1 VDANKLE
8 IIPLGG
14 LGEFG
19 INAMAW
25 RWGED
30 MILIDIGMMFP
41 DESLPGV
48 DIVIPDLTFLE
59 QHAAQLRAI
68 ILTHAHEDHIG
79 ALPYLLKLVK
89 APVYGARFTL
99 AVAEYKLAE
108 HGLLAETEVHPVE
121 PGEQVNIPP
130 FELEFIRSTHSTID
144 ALALAITTPIGTL
157 IHATDF
163 KIDDTPVVGQPM
175 DVDRLRQVG
184 DRGVLAVLADSTN
197 VERRGRTPSEKAV
210 IPAFEEVFETVPG
223 RLFFSCFASS
233 IHRIQ
238 IILELAYEY
247 DCKVALA
254 GRTMVRMIETAMNEG
269 YLDVPPNLLIPLN
282 AVGHL
287 PRDKVVMLVT
297 GCQGEPMA
305 ALARMATE
313 SYKQVRI
320 EPGDTVVLS
329 ARIIPG
335 NEKAIA
341 RLIDHIYRRGGRVI
355 DESIH
360 PVHVSGH
367 PSQED
372 LKILLEAT
380 QPRYI
385 IPIHGDYRRLCRH
398 KEFAE
403 SLGFD
408 PRRVIVAD
416 NGSVIEIDEVEAR
429 LSQERVFVGRTLI
442 DEAGYEEIED
452 FIIRDRRHLAE
463 DGFVLPIVTINE
475 VTGRLEDVP
484 EIITRGFVG
493 ANDSADL
500 LDQARQV
507 VIKTV
512 EGSSH
517 DESTDWA
524 VMKEKIRIELKRF
537 ITKQTERYPL
547 IIPVIIE
554 I

>member
-1 VDANKLE
+1 MDEKKLQ

-14 LGEFG
+14 CGEFG
-19 INAMAW
+19 LNSMIL
-25 RWGED
+25 RWGEE
-30 MILIDIGMMFP
+30 MILIDVGMMFP
-41 DESLPGV
+41 DESMPGV
-48 DIVIPDLTFLE
+48 DVVIPDLTFVQE
-59 QHAAQLRAI
+59 HASQLKAI
-68 ILTHAHEDHIG
+68 LLTHAHEDHVG
-79 ALPYLLKLVK
+79 ALPYLLRTVN

-99 AVAEYKLAE
+99 AVAEHKLAE
-108 HGLLAETEVHPVE
+108 HGLLSQAELHSVD
-121 PGEQVNIPP
+121 PGERVEVPP
-130 FELEFIRSTHSTID
+130 FDIEFIRSTHSTID
-144 ALALAITTPIGTL
+144 SLAIAITTLVGTI

-163 KIDDTPVVGQPM
+163 KIDDTPVIGQPM
-175 DVDRLRQVG
+175 DVDRLKQVG
-184 DRGVLAVLADSTN
+184 DRGVLAALVDSTN
-197 VERRGRTPSEKAV
+197 VERSGRTSSEKAV
-210 IPAFEEVFETVPG
+210 IPGLEEVFETAPS
-223 RLFFSCFASS
+223 RIIISCFASS

-238 IILELAYEY
+238 IILDLAYDY

-254 GRTMVRMIETAMNEG
+254 GRTMLRMIETAMNER
-269 YLDVPPNLLIPLN
+269 YLDVPPDLLVPLN
-282 AVGHL
+282 AVNQL
-287 PRDKVVMLVT
+287 PREKVVMLVT

-320 EPGDTVVLS
+320 EPDDTVVLS

-341 RLIDHIYRRGGRVI
+341 RLIDHVYRRGGRVI

-372 LKILLEAT
+372 LKIFLEAT
-380 QPRYI
+380 RPRYLV
-385 IPIHGDYRRLCRH
+385 PIHGDYRRLCRH
-398 KEFAE
+398 KEFMT
-403 SLGFD
+403 SIGFD

-416 NGSVIEIDEVEAR
+416 NGSIIELGEGEAR

-452 FIIRDRRHLAE
+452 FIVRDRRHLAE
-463 DGFVLPIVTINE
+463 DGFVLPIVAISE
-475 VTGRLEDVP
+475 VTGELEDVP
-484 EIITRGFVG
+484 EIVTRGFVV
-493 ANDSADL
+493 ADDAADL

-512 EGSSH
+512 ESSSH
-517 DESTDWA
+517 DERTDWA
-524 VMKEKIRIELKRF
+524 VMKEKIRIDLKRF